1 MDRAER
7 KGDQRMKL
15 YRVIGA
21 KVEALGEKVAE
32 CVWIVFEG
40 IKQAI
45 KESWENIKENY
56 YIVLIVL
63 GLFFAYPF
71 IVKLIGG

>member
-21 KVEALGEKVAE
+21 KVESGVSKVAE
-32 CVWIVFEG
+32 CIWNIFEG
-40 IKQAI
+40 IKRGIEDA
-45 KESWENIKENY
+45 WENIKENH
-56 YIVLIVL
+56 YIVWIVL
-63 GLFFAYPF
+63 GLIFAYPF